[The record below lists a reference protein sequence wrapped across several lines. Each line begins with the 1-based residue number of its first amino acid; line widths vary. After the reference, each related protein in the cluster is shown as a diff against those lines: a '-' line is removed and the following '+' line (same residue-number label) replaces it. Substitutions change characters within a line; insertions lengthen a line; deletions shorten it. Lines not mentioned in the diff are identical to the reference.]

1 MGLGQSLEPP
11 FDPLAVPPTG
21 QQRRLGASL
30 GCQGLSLREQILIIA
45 RPPGGRGGP
54 ESVPGQQLSL
64 EVPASGVLQLQQ
76 TRPFGLGE
84 TLISP
89 RASRVSTEASPV
101 ALQEWL
107 EEKRE
112 TCGGLRL

>member
-21 QQRRLGASL
+21 QQGRFGASL
-30 GCQGLSLREQILIIA
+30 GCQRLSLRKQILIIS

-54 ESVPGQQLSL
+54 GSVPGQQPSL
-64 EVPASGVLQLQQ
+64 EVPARGVLQLQQ

-84 TLISP
+84 TLI
-89 RASRVSTEASPV
+89 
-101 ALQEWL
+101 
-107 EEKRE
+107 
-112 TCGGLRL
+112 